1 MLDRASWISDI
12 KTRMGYPVV
21 HLAITDDM
29 INQQCDAAIRKAAP
43 YLNSVD
49 VFTVSS
55 STVKFTDKL
64 VYAVLRVH
72 SPGSAYDANTDAIE
86 DIYRTNV
93 YYGGLTNGSSSSKL
107 EYTLTAELIYN
118 TLQETVNDIGFR
130 LVGDTLYIDGQSPP
144 YTVEAITEKSVQ
156 NMPENFVNWCF
167 EYSLALVKLCE
178 AQILGHVQIQGSP
191 VTHNAGDL
199 RSEGNSEKQA
209 LEDRLGTASHSLFYC
224 MR

>member
-1 MLDRASWISDI
+1 MLDRATWISDI

-21 HLAITDDM
+21 NLAIKDEM
-29 INQQCDAAIRKAAP
+29 INQQCEAAIRKVVP

-55 STVKFTDKL
+55 STVKFKDKL

-72 SPGSAYDANTDAIE
+72 STDTTYDARYDALD
-86 DIYRTNV
+86 DIYRTNL
-93 YYGGLTNGSSSSKL
+93 YYGSLTGGSSSTNL
-107 EYTLTAELIYN
+107 ETVLTSQIFYN

-130 LVGDTLYIDGQSPP
+130 LAGDTLYIDGQKPP
-144 YTVEAITEKSVQ
+144 YTVEAITEKSVE
-156 NMPENFVNWCF
+156 NMPENLVTWCF
-167 EYSLALVKLCE
+167 DYSLALVKICE
-178 AQILGHVQIQGSP
+178 AQILGHVKIQGQP
-191 VTHNAGDL
+191 VETNAAEL